1 MASAARSPASGA
13 HGAAAR
19 ASPRKGL
26 PASPCFGPAPPTEG
40 KEVQQLRGVFAA
52 FDAGQTGALSVAEL
66 SAALLALGAEP
77 TAAAVEKF
85 RAASGRDDGVDVDAF
100 LRVCAESFAGT
111 GLRSTAPAV
120 RELLEAFGDVS
131 AAAAES
137 GAAAGDP
144 STPAGAIS
152 LGTLRHL
159 LCEVLTPSSLSLQ
172 EATDLFRM
180 TGLMPGGLSGP
191 QAAEHLQRLPV
202 DARDARRRAAEDG
215 GAKPQLTTVDAEELI
230 SLLCYAS
237 PTGAPASKPA
247 AAV

>member
-1 MASAARSPASGA
+1 MHRPCLPPHSLWRGRARKSSPLATRSSIPSAAAHLPPSSPSN
-13 HGAAAR
+13 
-19 ASPRKGL
+19 
-26 PASPCFGPAPPTEG
+26 
-40 KEVQQLRGVFAA
+40 
-52 FDAGQTGALSVAEL
+52 
-66 SAALLALGAEP
+66 LLAQ
-77 TAAAVEKF
+77 
-85 RAASGRDDGVDVDAF
+85 F